1 MPRAADIVAD
11 IRANLVTSELAQQIQ
26 TEVIDE
32 TIKPLIASGV
42 SPVEGYASG
51 KRRFDK
57 YKDPKKYPAKKKPK
71 TPTNLFL
78 SGLMLSFYTA
88 KRITGNILRI
98 GIPSDAPQAVKDRA
112 DGNNVGTKTK
122 SGAVGIPARRFIPLK
137 GETYRVSVLRKIKKV
152 YAERIAR
159 LLSTKK

>member
-1 MPRAADIVAD
+1 MPRSADIVAK
-11 IRANLVTSELAQQIQ
+11 IRANLVTPELAQAIQ
-26 TEVIDE
+26 KEVINE
-32 TIKPLIASGV
+32 TIKPLIASGT

-71 TPTNLFL
+71 TPTNLHL
-78 SGLMLSFYTA
+78 TGIMLAFYKA
-88 KRITGNILRI
+88 YRVSGNILRM
-98 GIPSDAPQAVKDRA
+98 GIPSAAPETVKDRA

-122 SGAVGIPARRFIPLK
+122 SGAVGIPARRFIPLV